1 MLEARNIHHRWS
13 GSSTPTLDGVSLQVA
28 PGEVVG
34 VRAPSGRGKSTLA
47 RLLAGH
53 LPLQRGEVL
62 LDGQAL
68 QPLRWGR
75 PHPVQ
80 LVLQNAELAFNPR
93 VKLRDAF
100 PHGVDGTVLE
110 TLGARHE
117 WLTRYPHELSG
128 GELQRLSI
136 ARAFV
141 PGLRVLIADEL
152 TAMHDAITQAQI
164 WHALLGLMRRSGLGI
179 IAISHDE
186 ALLKAIGARMQPI

>member
-1 MLEARNIHHRWS
+1 MFEARNIHHRWP
-13 GSSTPTLDGVSLQVA
+13 GSSTPTLDAVSLQVK

-53 LPLQRGEVL
+53 LPLQHGELL
-62 LDGQAL
+62 LDGQPL
-68 QPLRWGR
+68 QPFRWGR

-100 PHGVDGTVLE
+100 ANGVDGTVLDA
-110 TLGARHE
+110 LGARRE
-117 WLTRYPHELSG
+117 WLARYAHELSG

-152 TAMHDAITQAQI
+152 TAMHDTITQVQI
-164 WHALLGLMRRSGLGI
+164 WHALLELTRRSGLGI

-186 ALLKAIGARMQPI
+186 ALLKAIGARMHPL

>member
-1 MLEARNIHHRWS
+1 MLEARGLQHRWP
-13 GSSTPTLDGVSLQVA
+13 GSAAPTLDDVNLRVDS
-28 PGEVVG
+28 GEVLG
-34 VRAPSGRGKSTLA
+34 IQAPSGRGKSTLA

-53 LPLQRGEVL
+53 LPLQQGTVS
-62 LDGQAL
+62 LDGQ
-68 QPLRWGR
+68 PLPTPGWGR

-93 VKLRDAF
+93 VRLRDAF
-100 PHGVDGTVLE
+100 PRGVDTAVLD
-110 TLGARHE
+110 TLGARRE
-117 WLTRYPHELSG
+117 WLERYPHELSG

-152 TAMHDAITQAQI
+152 TAMHDTITQAQI
-164 WHALLGLMRRSGLGI
+164 WHALLHLMRRSGLGI

-186 ALLKAIGARMQPI
+186 ALLKAIGARMQPL

>member
-1 MLEARNIHHRWS
+1 MLDARNIHHIWP
-13 GSSTPTLDGVSLQVA
+13 GNATPVLHSVSLHLA
-28 PGEVVG
+28 SGEVVG
-34 VRAPSGRGKSTLA
+34 VRAPSGCGKSTLA

-53 LPLQRGEVL
+53 LPMQRGEVL
-62 LDGQAL
+62 LNGSPL
-68 QPLRWGR
+68 QPRRWGR

-93 VKLRDAF
+93 VKLSDAF
-100 PHGVDGTVLE
+100 PNGVDSSLLDS
-110 TLGARHE
+110 LGARRE
-117 WLTRYPHELSG
+117 WLVRYPHELSG

-152 TAMHDAITQAQI
+152 TAMLDAITQAQI
-164 WHALLGLMRRSGLGI
+164 WHALLELMRRSGLGI

-186 ALLKAIGARMQPI
+186 GLLKAIGARPHPL